1 MIQIKR
7 LHSTDP
13 DFQISLE
20 RLLAF
25 ENAQDDAID
34 ATVANILADIR
45 KRKDAALIEFTNR
58 FDRLSVTTAG
68 QLELTQDQLQ
78 QSLAALPSSQRSALE
93 QAAERI
99 QQYHEKQPLGSWQY
113 TEADGTLLGQK
124 VTPLDRVGLYVP
136 GGKAFW
142 QRQPSAKLIAYS
154 PLVVHKPLVL
164 WPMERKP
171 SPRSTR

>member
-58 FDRLSVTTAG
+58 FDSGRKY
-68 QLELTQDQLQ
+68 D
-78 QSLAALPSSQRSALE
+78 
-93 QAAERI
+93 
-99 QQYHEKQPLGSWQY
+99 
-113 TEADGTLLGQK
+113 LL
-124 VTPLDRVGLYVP
+124 
-136 GGKAFW
+136 
-142 QRQPSAKLIAYS
+142 
-154 PLVVHKPLVL
+154 
-164 WPMERKP
+164 
-171 SPRSTR
+171 